1 MSLYLKG
8 VHIIMNYKKILL
20 PFVAGA
26 LALSLAACSEDDKAT
41 KEEKPKEETAQKGT
55 EEKGTEQK
63 EPTKEELAA
72 AEEMKAKL
80 AEQQVDKSEIV
91 AVVNDEEL
99 TGAEYNTALTSI
111 QGQMQQSGQDP
122 TSKEAV
128 EQVKSQVLDAIVN
141 QTLILQKA
149 EESKLTASEEE
160 INKEYASYEEQ
171 FGGEEG
177 MKEALKAE
185 KMDVET
191 LKQQIGQSI
200 VFEKYKEKAVPA
212 KKVTDKEIQEY
223 YDQAAAQAKEA
234 ESPQELPPFE
244 EAKEEIRGILEQQE
258 QQELFAAHV
267 EELKKDAKIEL
278 KI

>member
-1 MSLYLKG
+1 
-8 VHIIMNYKKILL
+8 MNYKKILL

-41 KEEKPKEETAQKGT
+41 KEEKPKEETAQQ
-55 EEKGTEQK
+55 GTEQK

-72 AEEMKAKL
+72 AEEMEAKL

-149 EESKLTASEEE
+149 EESKLTATEEE

-177 MKEALKAE
+177 MKAALEAE

-191 LKQQIGQSI
+191 LKAQIGQSI

-234 ESPQELPPFE
+234 ESAQELPPFE
-244 EAKEEIRGILEQQE
+244 EAKEEIRGILEQQ
-258 QQELFAAHV
+258 QQQQLFAAHV